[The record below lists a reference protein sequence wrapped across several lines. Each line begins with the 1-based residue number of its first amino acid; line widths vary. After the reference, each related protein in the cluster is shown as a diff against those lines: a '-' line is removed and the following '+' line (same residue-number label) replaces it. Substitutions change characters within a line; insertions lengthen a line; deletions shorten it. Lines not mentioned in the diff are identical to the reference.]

1 MTTTSRIHA
10 RQYTGTISS
19 ELDAFLA
26 DAEDRRGL
34 SANTIASYRCDLL
47 AVGTVLTGSINL
59 ITFGDIESFL
69 AGRNESPSTSNRRV
83 ASLRQFFRWVQRQ
96 GYRADN
102 PVDLVEAKRDSEKLP
117 RPIKR
122 GDLKALD
129 KAIVAAPQPYR
140 LIFTILRETG
150 MRADEVLNLNVGDVI
165 LDRGREGLLVREP
178 KNNRQ
183 RLVVL
188 ISDAMPRTLT
198 CLRPWLRDLGSDV
211 SPTLP
216 LFCSNRGTRV
226 HYDTLHYHWVELCK
240 TANLVDTVNGTEHH
254 RYTIHQL
261 RHTIAS
267 DLIKNYPEQIVS
279 RILGHRDPRST
290 RRYAEVNEEQVR
302 TALSAHKKRG
312 S

>member
-1 MTTTSRIHA
+1 MASIA
-10 RQYTGTISS
+10 RLRPHQGTRTIAN

-34 SANTIASYRCDLL
+34 SANTITSYRCDLL
-47 AVGTVLTGSINL
+47 AVSTILTDSIDL
-59 ITFGDIESFL
+59 ITLADIESFL
-69 AGRNESPSTSNRRV
+69 AERNESPSTSNRRV
-83 ASLRQFFRWVQRQ
+83 ASLRQFFRWAQRQ
-96 GYRADN
+96 NYRANN
-102 PVDLVEAKRDSEKLP
+102 PVDLVEAKRDDEKLP

-129 KAIVAAPQPYR
+129 KAIATTSQPYR

-150 MRADEVLNLNVGDVI
+150 MRADEVLSLNVDDVM

-183 RLVVL
+183 RIVVL
-188 ISDAMPRTLT
+188 TSDAMPKTLIG
-198 CLRPWLRDLGSDV
+198 LRAWLRDLGTGV
-211 SPTLP
+211 PPTIP

-240 TANLVDTVNGTEHH
+240 GVHLVDTVDGRERH

-261 RHTIAS
+261 RHTVAS
-267 DLIKNYPEQIVS
+267 ELIKNYPEQIVS

-290 RRYAEVNEEQVR
+290 RRYAEVNEDQVR
-302 TALSAHKKRG
+302 IALSAYKR
-312 S
+312 

>member
-1 MTTTSRIHA
+1 MASSTRLHPQQSVRSIA
-10 RQYTGTISS
+10 S

-34 SANTIASYRCDLL
+34 SVNTLSSYRCDLH
-47 AVGTVLTGSINL
+47 AAGNSLTGSIEL
-59 ITFGDIESFL
+59 ITLSDIESFL
-69 AGRNESPSTSNRRV
+69 AARNESPSTSNRRV
-83 ASLRQFFRWVQRQ
+83 ASLRQFFRWAQRQ
-96 GYRADN
+96 GYRTDN
-102 PVDLVEAKRDSEKLP
+102 PIDLVEAKRNDEKLP

-122 GDLKALD
+122 GDHRSLD
-129 KAIVAAPQPYR
+129 KAIVAAQQPYR

-150 MRADEVLNLNVGDVI
+150 MRADEVLSLNVGDVV

-183 RLVVL
+183 RIVVL
-188 ISDAMPRTLT
+188 TSDAMPKTLT
-198 CLRPWLRDLGSDV
+198 GLRAWLRDLGPAV
-211 SPTLP
+211 PQAMP

-240 TANLVDTVNGTEHH
+240 VANLVDMVDGEVRH

-261 RHTIAS
+261 RHTVAS
-267 DLIKNYPEQIVS
+267 DLIRDYPEQIVS

-290 RRYAEVNEEQVR
+290 RRYAEVNEDHVR
-302 TALSAHKKRG
+302 AALSTKR
-312 S
+312 